1 MYFPMAHGRDL
12 DEPHALAELLHQI
25 LLQGIADL
33 ELVHTKAHQLRAMI
47 RTEAEGLVE
56 EFDRHFIELPVPGAE
71 PIRESVRRGGYVAR
85 TERLTAETC
94 ENAGRARDTY
104 EALLEGVTY
113 AFDERRV
120 RLTDKIGLVALG
132 FGLMVALFG
141 FVTEPWGAF
150 LQLEWGGKPHLVVLA
165 GAAVVFFALSLGAYL
180 YARKRLGVLKT
191 SAEFTEQYED
201 LRQYLVAT
209 GTDRLRRFRSQQHDE
224 LAEQPKDESVP
235 AKQWWAPYFRS
246 WDELDKQLAAEC
258 ATVLDRLT
266 RFTVAAKR
274 GREPTEL
281 EDLRARIERW
291 ALVSLFITE
300 RPRSFHGFSL
310 PRLTLLYRCYPI
322 WQLVYDKH
330 GGPGHGLVADSDL
343 WLLLRIQCRA
353 RPNDVRRAPSTS
365 CRRSPRPASRP
376 G

>member
-1 MYFPMAHGRDL
+1 M
-12 DEPHALAELLHQI
+12 
-25 LLQGIADL
+25 
-33 ELVHTKAHQLRAMI
+33 
-47 RTEAEGLVE
+47 
-56 EFDRHFIELPVPGAE
+56 
-71 PIRESVRRGGYVAR
+71 
-85 TERLTAETC
+85 
-94 ENAGRARDTY
+94 
-104 EALLEGVTY
+104 
-113 AFDERRV
+113 
-120 RLTDKIGLVALG
+120 
-132 FGLMVALFG
+132 
-141 FVTEPWGAF
+141 
-150 LQLEWGGKPHLVVLA
+150 
-165 GAAVVFFALSLGAYL
+165 
-180 YARKRLGVLKT
+180 
-191 SAEFTEQYED
+191 
-201 LRQYLVAT
+201 
-209 GTDRLRRFRSQQHDE
+209 
-224 LAEQPKDESVP
+224 P

-291 ALVSLFITE
+291 ALVSLFINE

-353 RPNDVRRAPSTS
+353 RPNDVRRVELWSDRLADRARSEGLCAVDILQTITATGIKAGMTEAEWSAVHKRMCPPSS
-365 CRRSPRPASRP
+365 QPA
-376 G
+376 